1 MSAQEGTQ
9 VKHRGQSVVE
19 LALLLPIL
27 VMLLLGALDLGRAF
41 HYYTAVA
48 NATRAGG
55 AYAIQARKLDV
66 ATDAERITIIE
77 QAVANEIQAQGITV
91 TSVSVDPPDVIVE
104 GTNAT
109 VTVTYEFYFL
119 NPLAGPI
126 GEFAGWGDHIIFSY
140 GATIRYA

>member
-1 MSAQEGTQ
+1 MSAQGGIQ
-9 VKHRGQSVVE
+9 AKQRGQSVVE

-55 AYAIQARKLDV
+55 AYAIEARKLDV
-66 ATDAERITIIE
+66 DTDAERIAIVE
-77 QAVANEIQAQGITV
+77 QAVANEIEAQGITV
-91 TSVSVDPPDVIVE
+91 TSVSVNPPDVIVE
-104 GTNAT
+104 GDNAT
-109 VTVTYEFYFL
+109 VTVTYDFYFL

-126 GEFAGWGDHIIFSY
+126 GEFAGWGDHITFTYS
-140 GATIRYA
+140 ATIRYA